1 MQTVLTAYAEQGI
14 KLAIESKPV
23 KHINFRIKSIDE
35 APFTS
40 LLSVSYPMRMPQH
53 LLMQSLEHRLAWA
66 IDCQQKQRKLKELKP
81 KKPAYIN
88 DIKDLA
94 NLTLESNIYFEGQQ
108 VVLKDLL
115 LKRDWMLAKLYSIFT
130 NFGSLNLSKI
140 AKRFGKTKW
149 VNPPAE
155 SRPTP

>member
-14 KLAIESKPV
+14 KLAIESKRV

-66 IDCQQKQRKLKELKP
+66 IDCQQKQRKLKQLKP
-81 KKPAYIN
+81 C
-88 DIKDLA
+88 
-94 NLTLESNIYFEGQQ
+94 
-108 VVLKDLL
+108 LL
-115 LKRDWMLAKLYSIFT
+115 YTSPSPRDQR
-130 NFGSLNLSKI
+130 GSRMPSS
-140 AKRFGKTKW
+140 A
-149 VNPPAE
+149 
-155 SRPTP
+155 

>member
-66 IDCQQKQRKLKELKP
+66 IDCQQNNENSKNLNPKNLPISMILKTWQ
-81 KKPAYIN
+81 I
-88 DIKDLA
+88 
-94 NLTLESNIYFEGQQ
+94 
-108 VVLKDLL
+108 
-115 LKRDWMLAKLYSIFT
+115 
-130 NFGSLNLSKI
+130 
-140 AKRFGKTKW
+140 
-149 VNPPAE
+149 
-155 SRPTP
+155 

>member
-14 KLAIESKPV
+14 KLAIESKRV

-94 NLTLESNIYFEGQQ
+94 KEKEISEDDERRASDDIQKITDKYIETIDS
-108 VVLKDLL
+108 
-115 LKRDWMLAKLYSIFT
+115 R
-130 NFGSLNLSKI
+130 LSK
-140 AKRFGKTKW
+140 K
-149 VNPPAE
+149 E
-155 SRPTP
+155 SDLMAV

>member
-14 KLAIESKPV
+14 KLAIESKRV

-88 DIKDLA
+88 DVKDLA

-108 VVLKDLL
+108 VVLKDLF
-115 LKRDWMLAKLYSIFT
+115 RTYAKT
-130 NFGSLNLSKI
+130 TEGERNC
-140 AKRFGKTKW
+140 
-149 VNPPAE
+149 
-155 SRPTP
+155 SRK

>member
-14 KLAIESKPV
+14 KLAIESKRV

-66 IDCQQKQRKLKELKP
+66 IDCQQKQRKLKQLMRSNMQKVGNTILNAVINGIV
-81 KKPAYIN
+81 KKMGFV
-88 DIKDLA
+88 KKC
-94 NLTLESNIYFEGQQ
+94 NLITF
-108 VVLKDLL
+108 
-115 LKRDWMLAKLYSIFT
+115 
-130 NFGSLNLSKI
+130 
-140 AKRFGKTKW
+140 
-149 VNPPAE
+149 
-155 SRPTP
+155 